1 MLTAAH
7 RTGRMGVHA
16 AILAPPG
23 ATRSRGA
30 HQRVGREDKPAP
42 AGRKH
47 DGGGLRPEG
56 IAKLGVEGEDPLVV
70 ATIGGDVGQF
80 DEPDEGGGTGLVTWR
95 PEGLRGETGR
105 LFGEAAEAPD
115 RHRRLQ
121 RGPRPKR
128 EPEPEP
134 EPEPEQP
141 EQETGS
147 PRRPPP
153 PCGHTSVPAARRRL
167 PQRAT

>member
-1 MLTAAH
+1 MLTAAN

-30 HQRVGREDKPAP
+30 HQRVGREDEPAP

-47 DGGGLRPEG
+47 DGGGPRPEG

-70 ATIGGDVGQF
+70 ATVGGDVGQF
-80 DEPDEGGGTGLVTWR
+80 HEPDEGGGAGLVAWR
-95 PEGLRGETGR
+95 PESLRGEAGR

-115 RHRRLQ
+115 RSRRAGCSGEAAK
-121 RGPRPKR
+121 GPAGAQGLLPGA
-128 EPEPEP
+128 EPGLDLTQGCP
-134 EPEPEQP
+134 
-141 EQETGS
+141 G
-147 PRRPPP
+147 
-153 PCGHTSVPAARRRL
+153 GL
-167 PQRAT
+167 D